1 MQGNYIKK
9 HKSISIIG
17 ITVLMAAVFYG
28 GKIHVTASNNN
39 VNRNDAIKLTL
50 DNNRELGLLLENNKI
65 AKLDY
70 EEALDNKHEEGD
82 TELETEKRQ
91 ELYPMKAEKAVK
103 DSENEINEKKKSLEI
118 DAEEKY
124 FSILVQDEFINS
136 QRYKVETLNK
146 QLENKRK
153 QVEQGTIEK
162 TSIISDELNLEVGKS
177 ELLKLERE
185 KEKLLMDLK
194 GTMGK
199 NMNDNIILS
208 SEEIPAAEL
217 KLKDLDYTIKQKV
230 QDSYEVVSLEKNKE
244 LLQKEKEVINDN
256 NPDELYDNQIKT
268 LDNNIT
274 QANYDIKSKQI
285 SIEYKLRSDYNSLL
299 NLKDDIEIKKLD
311 YEKNKKLWESAV
323 KRQEVGMSTEI
334 ETRQAKET
342 MDNSGI
348 LLKQAQLKYYVA
360 VRNFNNLIN

>member
-1 MQGNYIKK
+1 MQVSYIKK

-17 ITVLMAAVFYG
+17 IIVLIAAVIYG

-39 VNRNDAIKLTL
+39 VNRSDAIKLAL
-50 DNNRELGLLLENNKI
+50 DNNRDLSLLLENNKI

-70 EEALDNKHEEGD
+70 EEALDNRYEEGD

-91 ELYPMKAEKAVK
+91 ELYPMKAEKVVK
-103 DSENEINEKKKSLEI
+103 DSENEIGEKRISLEV
-118 DAEEKY
+118 DAEEEY
-124 FSILVQDEFINS
+124 FSILIQDEFINL
-136 QRYKVETLNK
+136 QRYKIETLNK
-146 QLENKRK
+146 QLQNKRK
-153 QVEQGTIEK
+153 QVEHGNVEK
-162 TSIISDELNLEVGKS
+162 TSIMSDELNLEVGKS

-199 NMNDNIILS
+199 NMNDNILLS

-217 KLKDLDYTIKQKV
+217 NLKDLDDTIKQKI
-230 QDSYEVVSLEKNKE
+230 QNSYKVVSLEKNKE
-244 LLQKEKEVINDN
+244 LLVKEKEVIDNN
-256 NPDELYDNQIKT
+256 NPDELYDNQIKI

-274 QANYDIKSKQI
+274 QANYEIKSEQV

-299 NLKDDIEIKKLD
+299 NLRDDIEIKKLD
-311 YEKNKKLWESAV
+311 YEKNKKLWESAA
-323 KRQEVGMSTEI
+323 KRQEVGISTEI
-334 ETRQAKET
+334 ETRQAKEAV
-342 MDNSGI
+342 DNSSI
-348 LLKQAQLKYYVA
+348 LLKQAQLKYYIA